1 MPTANIILIGASAG
15 GLDPLLTIVSGLPPD
30 FPAALFVVQHIA
42 PTGPSLLPEILDR
55 AGPLGAQHATDGAPI
70 ERGCI
75 YIAPPDHHMLV
86 RGGHLH
92 VVRGPRENG
101 FRPAI
106 DATFRTAAQAFGPRT
121 IGIVLSGMLDDG
133 TAGLLAIKR
142 RGGVA
147 IVQSVAEAAFP
158 AMPESAARYVDV
170 DLVLNAA
177 QIPAA
182 LTRLA
187 NEPVAGGADMT
198 NDTDLEANISGMN
211 AEALNQAETIGTPA
225 PFSCPDCGGVMNEY
239 YDGELLRFR
248 CQVGHAFSP
257 ESMFASQAQTLDRN
271 LWAAY
276 QSLDE
281 RITLSK
287 RLAYDA
293 RRFND
298 DAGEHRFSRELV
310 HLEAQREQIRQ
321 ALVKENGAEASQA
334 GND

>member
-1 MPTANIILIGASAG
+1 MPTHDIIVIGASAG
-15 GLDPLLTIVSGLPPD
+15 GLEPLLMIVGGLPRD
-30 FPAALFVVQHIA
+30 FPATLCVVQHIP
-42 PTGPSLLPEILDR
+42 PTAPSLLPEILTR
-55 AGPLGAQHATDGAPI
+55 HGHLTARHATDGARI

-75 YIAPPDHHMLV
+75 YIAPPDHHLLI
-86 RGGHLH
+86 RGDHIH
-92 VVRGPRENG
+92 TPSGPRENG

-106 DATFRTAAQAFGPRT
+106 DATFRTAAQTYGPRVV
-121 IGIVLSGMLDDG
+121 GIVLSGMLDDG

-147 IVQSVAEAAFP
+147 IVQSVSEAQFSS
-158 AMPESAARYVDV
+158 MPESAARYVDV

-182 LTRLA
+182 LVRLA
-187 NEPVAGGADMT
+187 DEQIEGGADMSD
-198 NDTDLEANISGMN
+198 NTDLEANISGMD
-211 AEALNQAETIGTPA
+211 AEALNQAETLGVPV

-239 YDGELLRFR
+239 YDGDLLRFR

-257 ESMFASQAQTLDRN
+257 ESMFAGQAQMLDRS

-281 RITLSK
+281 RIALSK
-287 RLAYDA
+287 RLAHDA

-298 DAGEHRFSRELV
+298 LASEQRFSRELT
-310 HLEAQREQIRQ
+310 HLEDQREQIRQ
-321 ALVKENGAEASQA
+321 TLVKNGAEK
-334 GND
+334 